1 MTKEKKQEAK
11 QVVKEKVK
19 NHELILFNDDINTFD
34 YVMDTLMDVC
44 DHSAIQA
51 EQCTM
56 IAHYNG
62 KCGVKSGSLEEML
75 EMCMVLLDRNLQAEV
90 Q

>member
-1 MTKEKKQEAK
+1 MTKEKKQK
-11 QVVKEKVK
+11 TIQNSKEKEK
-19 NHELILFNDDINTFD
+19 NHQLILFNDDVNTFD

-44 DHSAIQA
+44 DHTAIQA

-62 KCGVKSGSLEEML
+62 KCGVKTGTLEEVL
-75 EMCMVLLDRNLQAEV
+75 ELSIVLIDRGLDVEV

>member
-11 QVVKEKVK
+11 QAVKEKVK

-44 DHSAIQA
+44 DHTAIQA

-75 EMCMVLLDRNLQAEV
+75 EMCMILLDRNLQAEV